1 MRLLADIWGVL
12 TPRQRRWVL
21 AAQVLSVLM
30 AFCTVTGIVSI
41 APFFS
46 VLGNPQLIDAPGPV
60 HWLYA
65 RMHFASHRS
74 FVIALGLGF
83 MALVLIANAINIAGA
98 FVMSRLAWWIGADLQ
113 SVLFAAYLD
122 RPYLFHAR
130 THSATLYNNVIHETA
145 RATNEILQSVFTL
158 ITGLV
163 TASFIVICVLLLNPV
178 VAVAMLA
185 ALAGGYLLIYVAVR
199 QRLFRAGQQQSQ
211 YFVLQTQIVNEAL
224 AAIREILLTG
234 VQAVFSARFDRASRT
249 LSRAVAHTQLISQSP
264 RHIMECVAVAGMVG
278 VALLLGGRADG
289 VTPWLG
295 QLTFMGFAAYRLL
308 PTLQQVFVALV
319 RIRGSRAGFARI
331 VPDLRLARTAAAPP
345 AVDGSWRQCPRRDI
359 CLNDVTFRYAE
370 GRASAIDGVSL
381 RIAARAV
388 VGLIG
393 ANGSGKTTLVDL
405 IAGLLVPAS
414 GQLEVDGVIIDD
426 GNRGH
431 WQRQIAY
438 VPQSIGLLDASIS
451 DNIAFGV
458 GPGEIDQERLLIA
471 ARRARLDDFVRT
483 LPAGY
488 QHLVGERGVAL
499 SGGQRQRIGIARA
512 LYRDAAVL
520 ILDEATN
527 ALDGLTEQELIE
539 TLGTLRGHCTIV
551 LIAHRL
557 SSLRTC
563 DAIIE
568 LAAGR
573 IIGSR
578 SYAELMRDPPGSQ
591 RVAAVR

>member
-1 MRLLADIWGVL
+1 MSILADIWSVL

-46 VLGNPQLIDAPGPV
+46 VLGNPQLIDAAGPL
-60 HWLYA
+60 HWLYT
-65 RMHFASHRS
+65 RLHFASHRS

-83 MALVLIANAINIAGA
+83 MALVLIANSINIAGA

-113 SVLFAAYLD
+113 SVLFSTYLD

-145 RATNEILQSVFTL
+145 RATNEILQSLFTL

-178 VAVAMLA
+178 VAVAMLI
-185 ALAGGYLLIYVAVR
+185 ALAGGYLLIYLAVR
-199 QRLFRAGQQQSQ
+199 QRLYLAGQQQSH

-224 AAIREILLTG
+224 GAIREILLAG
-234 VQAVFSARFDRASRT
+234 VQAAFSERFDRVSRT
-249 LSRAVAHTQLISQSP
+249 LSRAVAHTQLVSQSP

-278 VALLLGGRADG
+278 VALLLGGRGDG
-289 VTPWLG
+289 MTPWLG

-308 PTLQQVFVALV
+308 PTLQQVFMALV
-319 RIRGSRAGFARI
+319 RIRGSRAGFAQI
-331 VPDLRLARTAAAPP
+331 VPDLRLARAAAASP
-345 AVDGSWRQCPRRDI
+345 ATDASWRRRPQHDI
-359 CLNDVTFRYAE
+359 CLSEVTFRYAAD
-370 GRASAIDGVSL
+370 RAPAIDGISL

-388 VGLIG
+388 IGLIG

-405 IAGLLVPAS
+405 VAGLLTPSS
-414 GQLEVDGVIIDD
+414 GKLEVDGITIDD
-426 GNRGH
+426 GNRDH

-438 VPQSIGLLDASIS
+438 VPQSIGLLDASIA

-458 GPGEIDQERLLIA
+458 GRNEVDPERLLGA
-471 ARRARLDDFVRT
+471 ARRAQLDDFVRT
-483 LPAGY
+483 LPDGY
-488 QHLVGERGVAL
+488 QHPVGERGVAL

-512 LYRDAAVL
+512 LYRNAAVL

-557 SSLRTC
+557 SSLRSC
-563 DAIIE
+563 DAIFEI
-568 LAAGR
+568 AAGR

-578 SYAELMRDPPGSQ
+578 SYADLLRDPHGAQ
-591 RVAAVR
+591 RLASVR